1 MQATLINCTLDKLE
15 NFQLGLANFSFDSCL
30 KKGRAIATWI
40 LVVCAPLVLMCR
52 SSLPFLFLSSS
63 CFFVSVFSLQQVSL
77 LMTMLL
83 LFRGLWKA
91 MNKLSL
97 REQKVFPL
105 SLVAVLLFLC
115 SFVKHSFGPVSTAT
129 QSSFAFSILAC
140 FSFFFLFFHRL
151 FRHVLA
157 KLIYFLEIKA
167 LNSCFYSLINFF

>member
-1 MQATLINCTLDKLE
+1 V
-15 NFQLGLANFSFDSCL
+15 S
-30 KKGRAIATWI
+30 
-40 LVVCAPLVLMCR
+40 
-52 SSLPFLFLSSS
+52 FLFAFSVLVFILFLCFRFLTATGQFTDDDAPPLPWSVESDEQIIVARTEGFSPVS
-63 CFFVSVFSLQQVSL
+63 CCCSVV
-77 LMTMLL
+77 
-83 LFRGLWKA
+83 
-91 MNKLSL
+91 
-97 REQKVFPL
+97 
-105 SLVAVLLFLC
+105 LC